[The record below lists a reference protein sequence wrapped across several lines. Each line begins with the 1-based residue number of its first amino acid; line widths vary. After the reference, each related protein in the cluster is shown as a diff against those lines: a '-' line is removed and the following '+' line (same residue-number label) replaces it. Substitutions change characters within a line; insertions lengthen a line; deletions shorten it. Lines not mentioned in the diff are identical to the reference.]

1 MCIIYEGGKEGNDVC
16 KEVLMTQRTFVFQEG
31 TLLPLK
37 MDDVPDFKGSRQ
49 SIPEEVV
56 FLY

>member
-1 MCIIYEGGKEGNDVC
+1 MCIIYEGGKEGNGVC
-16 KEVLMTQRTFVFQEG
+16 KEELMTQRTFLFQEG
-31 TLLPLK
+31 TLLPLE
-37 MDDVPDFKGSRQ
+37 MDNVPDFKGSRQ